1 MKISTPLEN
10 VHQGW
15 QERESYTALSYNL
28 LLFCIIGKVP
38 CIKNNDK
45 QKIVAI
51 SKHLCGAAT
60 GEVLFGDCLKIV
72 FNNFIGLN
80 YKIRSLTR

>member
-1 MKISTPLEN
+1 MCISF
-10 VHQGW
+10 G
-15 QERESYTALSYNL
+15 SISDAYAALCFNL
-28 LLFCIIGKVP
+28 LLFRILGKVP

-60 GEVLFGDCLKIV
+60 GEVPFGDLPGNC
-72 FNNFIGLN
+72 F
-80 YKIRSLTR
+80 